1 MLSVALIDDEEVAI
15 SKLREC
21 FSFLET
27 KVNERF
33 RIDAYKSAD
42 HFFINFNSQYN
53 IVFFDIEMPDM
64 DGMTAARRLRELDK
78 TVVIVFVTNSA
89 RYAVQG
95 YEVDALDYILK
106 PVEKD
111 AFVLKMQR
119 VLARVANRQN
129 AKIVIRT
136 EGRMEYLQVS
146 QVKYLEV
153 MGHTIVYHTYYGD
166 YTVYGTLSAEE
177 KKLPEGQFARCNRSC
192 LVNLMYVKQVS
203 GGECMLADE
212 SLPVG
217 RTQKKKFI
225 AVLQNYLCGEND

>member
-1 MLSVALIDDEEVAI
+1 MDKLDGLEVARIMRKINANCALI
-15 SKLREC
+15 
-21 FSFLET
+21 
-27 KVNERF
+27 
-33 RIDAYKSAD
+33 
-42 HFFINFNSQYN
+42 
-53 IVFFDIEMPDM
+53 
-64 DGMTAARRLRELDK
+64 
-78 TVVIVFVTNSA
+78 FVTHMA
-89 RYAVQG
+89 QLAIKG

-106 PVEKD
+106 PVDKD